1 MFFPSVKIYGDISTK
16 RLILR
21 EPLISDADDIFELC
35 STLDATRFVDWY
47 PHTDKKQSLA
57 YIRYLR
63 RQKALFN
70 LNSYTWFVENEED
83 KKVIATIS
91 LTELDSS
98 GKIATVGYTL
108 NQRYQHKG
116 YATEALLGLMKYLF
130 QRENIERIQAKV
142 LPENLSSVKLLKRV
156 GMKQEAL
163 LKKGV
168 SIKNELRDLAI
179 YGILKDEFFSLK
191 PDV

>member
-1 MFFPSVKIYGDISTK
+1 MFFSSIKIYGDISTK

-21 EPLISDADDIFELC
+21 EPLISDTDDIFELC
-35 STLDATRFVDWY
+35 STQDATRYVDWY

-63 RQKALFN
+63 RQKAIFSLS
-70 LNSYTWFVENEED
+70 SYTWFVEHKED

-98 GKIATVGYTL
+98 GKIATVGYTF
-108 NQRYQHKG
+108 NQRYQHLG
-116 YATEALLGLMKYLF
+116 LATEALLGLMKYLF
-130 QRENIERIQAKV
+130 ERENIERIQAKV
-142 LPENLSSVKLLKRV
+142 LPENEASVKLLKRV
-156 GMKQEAL
+156 GMKEEAL

-168 SIKNELRDLAI
+168 SIKNELHDLAI
-179 YGILKDEFFSLK
+179 YGILKEEFF
-191 PDV
+191 V